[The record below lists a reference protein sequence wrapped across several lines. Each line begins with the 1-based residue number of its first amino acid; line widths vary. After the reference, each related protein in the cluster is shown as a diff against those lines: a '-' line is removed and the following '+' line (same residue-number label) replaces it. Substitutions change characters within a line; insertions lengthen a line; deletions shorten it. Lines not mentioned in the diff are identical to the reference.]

1 MLEDESGRIKLVGDK
16 LKGLN
21 IVTGVIMAALGVETA
36 SGEFK
41 VVDVCFADMAP
52 QPEILDPPDDME
64 VDKCEVIHFFVSK
77 RVHNFLYSAN
87 GTDKSAP
94 GEWIAFVSGLDIG
107 ADVDP
112 SNSEQDDMAEMQLQL
127 LVEFLTSETGGL
139 DSQDASAR
147 ISRLVIAGNSLVA
160 PNRTLEDTKNSVR
173 ILSIDL
179 PLTVFTIFSIAET
192 V

>member
-52 QPEILDPPDDME
+52 QPDILAPGNSE
-64 VDKCEVIHFFVSK
+64 VGKCEFIDFVISK
-77 RVHNFLYSAN
+77 GADNLLHSAN
-87 GTDKSAP
+87 GTDESAP

-112 SNSEQDDMAEMQLQL
+112 SNSEQDDMAEMRLQL
-127 LVEFLTSETGGL
+127 LVEFLTSETGGP

-160 PNRTLEDTKNSVR
+160 PNRTLEDTKNSVH
-173 ILSIDL
+173 ILPIYL
-179 PLTVFTIFSIAET
+179 PLTMLTIFSIAET